1 MSPLDMVTAL
11 DPEEAAFHAAIR
23 SSPGEVMNRLA
34 YADWLDERGR
44 STQAADE
51 RRIAPG
57 MRVLTAMKRCPF
69 VCEINSGEDEGTWSS
84 WTHMKNPNVDFNPR
98 ALPSDEWF
106 EILLNTDEFFYK
118 HEINR
123 KDLNWANFRGTSD
136 RAFFVAAEAFTLLSF
151 NEQDRL
157 LQLAADHERRAESVC

>member
-1 MSPLDMVTAL
+1 MSPLDMVIAL
-11 DPEEAAFHAAIR
+11 DPEEAAFLAAIR

-57 MRVLTAMKRCPF
+57 MRVLAALGRVPF
-69 VCEINSGEDEGTWSS
+69 RSFIDYGNRKGEWYS
-84 WTHMKNPNVDFNPR
+84 WTHLKNPHLSYSCYSV
-98 ALPSDEWF
+98 PSDEWF
-106 EILLNTDEFFYK
+106 EKVLVADEWHDNTR
-118 HEINR
+118 H
-123 KDLNWANFRGTSD
+123 WANFRGDSD
-136 RAFFVAAEAFTLLSF
+136 RAFFVAAEAFTLLSP

-157 LQLAADHERRAESVC
+157 LQLAADHERRASLSV